1 MMENVNEKILVP
13 DQNFDKNRE
22 LEMKNF
28 AVAALLFLQISEG
41 IACDPRE
48 RDFASSLS
56 GSKFLIHSFDE
67 QYFSEMGNPIFRTK
81 QLLKYMNFSRDTY
94 SWPII

>member
-1 MMENVNEKILVP
+1 MMENVYEKILVP

-48 RDFASSLS
+48 RDFASPLS
-56 GSKFLIHSFDE
+56 
-67 QYFSEMGNPIFRTK
+67 
-81 QLLKYMNFSRDTY
+81 
-94 SWPII
+94 